1 MDFHEK
7 AKIRL
12 EHWVAHDQGHL
23 TEYKAFAQELSD
35 AGLAQSAEAI
45 NDLVGSVENGI
56 DCMQRALAGLDSGD
70 SGAE

>member
-1 MDFHEK
+1 MDFSEK

-45 NDLVGSVENGI
+45 SDLAGCVEKGI
-56 DCMQRALAGLDSGD
+56 ACMQRALASLDSGGD
-70 SGAE
+70 V